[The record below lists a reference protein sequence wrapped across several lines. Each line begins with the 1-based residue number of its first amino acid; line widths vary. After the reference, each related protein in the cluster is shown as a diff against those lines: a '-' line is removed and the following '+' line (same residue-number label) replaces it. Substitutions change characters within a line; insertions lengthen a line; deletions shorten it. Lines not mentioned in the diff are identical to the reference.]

1 MTRPIQDILVL
12 LPMQDHHRDML
23 LKVAPAARVRRLKPQ
38 ELTAQDLAQADVIVG
53 NLDAEHLRQVQNAQ
67 LLQLNSAGVPT
78 YYLQLAQALPH
89 AVLCCASGAYGEA
102 IAEHALAMLLM
113 LMKRLHQYR
122 DDQKQGAWNDHG
134 MVPTLGGLRVLVVGL
149 GDIGGRFARLC
160 HLLGMTVRG
169 IRRRPSAPPEGV
181 EAVYTQDSLMEQLG
195 WADVVLLSLP
205 DTQDTRALMGREQFQ
220 AMKRE
225 SYVLNVGRG
234 SAIDQDALLWAVQE
248 GIVAGA
254 GLDVTTP
261 EPLPPESPLWQE
273 PNILIT
279 PHVSGGLHAQR
290 THDNIF
296 EIAAHNI
303 AALPDGP
310 FQSRVDFATGYRA

>member
-1 MTRPIQDILVL
+1 
-12 LPMQDHHRDML
+12 
-23 LKVAPAARVRRLKPQ
+23 
-38 ELTAQDLAQADVIVG
+38 
-53 NLDAEHLRQVQNAQ
+53 
-67 LLQLNSAGVPT
+67 
-78 YYLQLAQALPH
+78 
-89 AVLCCASGAYGEA
+89 
-102 IAEHALAMLLM
+102 
-113 LMKRLHQYR
+113 
-122 DDQKQGAWNDHG
+122 
-134 MVPTLGGLRVLVVGL
+134 
-149 GDIGGRFARLC
+149 
-160 HLLGMTVRG
+160 MTVRG

-181 EAVYTQDSLMEQLG
+181 EAVYTQDRLMEQLG

-205 DTQDTRALMGREQFQ
+205 ETQDTRALMGREQFQ
-220 AMKRE
+220 AMKRGG
-225 SYVLNVGRG
+225 YVLNVGRG
-234 SAIDQDALLWAVQE
+234 SAIDQGALLWAVQE

-303 AALPDGP
+303 AALPDGSVP
-310 FQSRVDFATGYRA
+310 VPGGLRHRVPRIKRLFILMENSNASKGERIWIAARSSRGKRSSATLTEQPTQLQDKRPDTTMH